1 MKGKIVK
8 IDYQTVTQMQPIF
21 QHKNI
26 FADLNNLP
34 EKRSI
39 IQNAEIQT
47 GRELTALERREIL
60 QNTGLYKTDTMIVK
74 DYGTHLITLNL
85 GSFVG
90 KADEEIFRI
99 ANGFDLYLLAS
110 KIFMIILGKA
120 YSDRKWTDLR
130 LSKKEIIEVLGFK
143 SSDKYLYERIKKVF
157 EAFYHC
163 DYVIFESNKKNLLSI
178 NAQTMGRFLY
188 NLSFEY
194 HDIVVSVNQLF
205 IGCVAN
211 MLSGQI
217 EKDEIKNELS
227 RGYVNYPMDY
237 ITHSNKHEKIDFDF
251 GNYLISETGNAKLNV
266 KLKSSKS
273 KVIAQKC
280 STLCDIAN
288 ITSMRSDK
296 KISRLILAIENCD
309 LIEKV
314 TPDIKTLKQKSSEDA
329 LETVIH
335 IQVRK
340 VTDDFEM

>member
-1 MKGKIVK
+1 MEGKIVK

-34 EKRSI
+34 EKQSI
-39 IQNAEIQT
+39 IKNAEIQT
-47 GRELTALERREIL
+47 GRELTALEKRDTL

-85 GSFVG
+85 GLFVG

-99 ANGFDLYLLAS
+99 ASGFDLYLLAS
-110 KIFMIILGKA
+110 KIFLIILGKA
-120 YSDRKWTDLR
+120 YSERKWTDLR
-130 LSKKEIIEVLGFK
+130 LSKKEIIGVLGYE
-143 SSDKYLYERIKKVF
+143 SSDKYVYERIKKVF

-163 DYVIFESNKKNLLSI
+163 DYVIFESSKKNLLST
-178 NAQTMGRFLY
+178 NARTMGRFLY
-188 NLSFEY
+188 NLSFEH

-217 EKDEIKNELS
+217 EKDKIKNELS

-237 ITHSNKHEKIDFDF
+237 ITSSTKHEQIDFDF
-251 GNYLISETGNAKLNV
+251 GNYLIAETGNPKLNN

-280 STLCDIAN
+280 NTLCDVAN
-288 ITSMRSDK
+288 ITAKRPDK
-296 KISRLILAIENCD
+296 KISRLISAIENCE

-314 TPDIKTLKQKSSEDA
+314 TPDIKTLKQKSSKDA
-329 LETVIH
+329 LETVLH

-340 VTDDFEM
+340 VTDDFKM